1 MEVPTRGD
9 TRSERVKS
17 VDLHPTEPWV
27 LSGLYNG
34 TVMLW
39 DYDKQQLVKSF
50 EVSTLPVRN
59 ARFIARKQW
68 IVASADDLQ
77 LRVFN
82 YNTMDKVTA
91 FDAHTDY
98 IRFLEVHPVLPIIL
112 SCADDMTVKM
122 WDWEKN
128 WLCTQVFEGHG
139 HYVMM
144 AKFNPK
150 DTNTFATGSL
160 DRTIRV
166 WGLGSSHPHFTL
178 EGHERGVNCIDYYPG
193 GDKPYLIS
201 GSDDK
206 TVKVWD
212 YQTKTIVHT
221 LDGHTHN
228 LADVMY
234 HPRLP
239 LIISACEDG
248 AVRMWHSTTY
258 RAETTLN
265 YGMERAWCLAGLDSS
280 NVLAI
285 GYDEGSVVLRL
296 GHDTPVVSMDATG
309 KLIWATNNEIQTASV
324 KGVVAELGL
333 KDGERVPLPGRD
345 LGSCEVFPQ
354 KLQHNSNGRFVA
366 VCGDGEYII
375 YTSQQLRNKSFGSA
389 LDFAWSPT
397 GTGDYVV
404 RESSSKIVLFKNFVQ
419 VKTVK
424 PAQCTAEGLF
434 GGALIGVRGP
444 DCIAFYDWDNDMRF
458 VRKIDATVKNVWW
471 SDAGDLVVLA
481 TDSSYYV
488 LRYNR
493 DAEAAPSPD
502 GVEGAF
508 ELLHELSEK
517 VSSGTWVGDCFL
529 YVNSGG
535 RLNYYVGGEIMT
547 ITHLPTKMYLLGY
560 LPKENV
566 VFLMDKQKNV
576 TSFTVHLVLLE
587 YQTAVV
593 RHDFTTANAILPRI
607 PPDLMDV
614 VARFLES
621 QGYKEEAL
629 VLSTDP
635 DQKFDLAVQL
645 AKLDVAKDI
654 MMARE
659 HDQHASATDTQHK
672 WKQLGDLALNDG
684 NYTLAEDCA
693 VRSEDLSLLLL
704 LYTSRGDRVKLAAL
718 AEMATAK
725 GRHNV
730 AFVSLLFLGRLK
742 DCVGLLVDSKRLPEA
757 AFFARSYD
765 PAAIDE
771 VLGLWRDDLAQ
782 VSSRAAKALADP
794 AKNVEL
800 FENFEK
806 SIRAAQVVAQQQ
818 HVVFPASEYAARVPL
833 LDVHVLDRGQEE
845 VVAVQDNGTERS
857 YDNGAEGDRRHQP
870 EAEAEV
876 QAKREADALLQYQ
889 RNQQAK
895 AQAEAH
901 ARALAEAEEEARAEA
916 EAQKRAQDEARAIA
930 QAEARAKEEARA
942 KAQAEEEA
950 RAEAEAQKRAQ
961 DEAHARAQAEAAAR
975 AQAEARAQ
983 EEARAKAQ
991 AEEEARA
998 KAQAEAEARAE
1009 AEAKERAQAQA
1020 HARAQAEAAARAQAE
1035 ERARAQAQEE
1045 ARAHAEAQARAQA
1058 EARAVAEAKAAEEEA
1073 RLREKAKEDARL
1085 RAEAEAIEEEARR
1098 HAEALARAQAVAQ
1111 EEARVRAEKEAQAL
1125 AQEQARVEE
1134 ARLRVEAEARLRA
1147 DAEAA
1152 RGTAAPSSVVAADV
1166 LDFGLKS
1173 DEEIDFDDDDA
1184 DWGEM

>member
-1 MEVPTRGD
+1 MPLRLD
-9 TRSERVKS
+9 IKKKLSSRSERVKS

-68 IVASADDLQ
+68 LVASSDDLH

-82 YNTMDKVTA
+82 YNTMDKVAA

-98 IRFLEVHPVLPIIL
+98 IRFVEVHPCLKG
-112 SCADDMTVKM
+112 T
-122 WDWEKN
+122 DW
-128 WLCTQVFEGHG
+128 VF
-139 HYVMM
+139 V

-166 WGLGSSHPHFTL
+166 WGLGSSHPHFAL

-221 LDGHTHN
+221 LDGHTHFV
-228 LADVMY
+228 AMFY
-234 HPRLP
+234 
-239 LIISACEDG
+239 G

-265 YGMERAWCLAGLDSS
+265 YGMERAWCLAGLAAS
-280 NVLAI
+280 NLLAI

-309 KLIWATNNEIQTASV
+309 KLIWANNNEIQTASV
-324 KGVVAELGL
+324 KGVVAEMGL

-354 KLQHNSNGRFVA
+354 KLKHNSNGRFV
-366 VCGDGEYII
+366 VICGDGEYII

-404 RESSSKIVLFKNFVQ
+404 RESSSKVVLFKNFVE
-419 VKTVK
+419 VKQLK
-424 PAQCTAEGLF
+424 PTQCTAEGLY
-434 GGALIGVRGP
+434 GGALIGIRGP

-458 VRKIDATVKNVWW
+458 IRKIDATIKNVFW

-481 TDSSYYV
+481 SEASYYV

-493 DAEAAPSPD
+493 DAVHESNPNAPD

-508 ELLHELSEK
+508 ELLHEMAEK

-535 RLNYYVGGEIMT
+535 RLNYYVGGEIIT

-593 RHDFTTANAILPRI
+593 RHDFQTANAILPRI
-607 PPDLMDV
+607 PPELMDN

-684 NYTLAEDCA
+684 NYALAEDCA
-693 VRSEDLSLLLL
+693 RRSDDLSLLLL
-704 LYTSRGDRVKLAAL
+704 LFTSRGDRAKLAEL
-718 AEMATAK
+718 ADLATAK
-725 GRHNV
+725 ARHNV
-730 AFVSLLFLGRLK
+730 AFICLFLLGRLK
-742 DCVGLLVDSKRLPEA
+742 ACVQLLVETKRLPEA

-765 PAAIDE
+765 PAAIDA
-771 VLGLWRDDLAQ
+771 VLGAWREDLAQ
-782 VSSRAAKALADP
+782 VSTRAAKALADP

-800 FENFEK
+800 FENFEL
-806 SIRAAQVVAQQQ
+806 SVRAAQAAVAEQQL
-818 HVVFPASEYAARVPL
+818 VYPAKEYTARAPL
-833 LDVHVLDRGQEE
+833 LDVHILERTPADETAR
-845 VVAVQDNGTERS
+845 VAAV
-857 YDNGAEGDRRHQP
+857 H
-870 EAEAEV
+870 
-876 QAKREADALLQYQ
+876 EADARRQ
-889 RNQQAK
+889 

-901 ARALAEAEEEARAEA
+901 AQAQADAEAR
-916 EAQKRAQDEARAIA
+916 A
-930 QAEARAKEEARA
+930 QAEAQAR
-942 KAQAEEEA
+942 AQAE
-950 RAEAEAQKRAQ
+950 AQALAHAQ
-961 DEAHARAQAEAAAR
+961 AQAEAHARAQAEAQAR
-975 AQAEARAQ
+975 
-983 EEARAKAQ
+983 
-991 AEEEARA
+991 
-998 KAQAEAEARAE
+998 AQAEAEARARAQAAAQAEAETRARAE
-1009 AEAKERAQAQA
+1009 AEARALAEAQARAQAEE
-1020 HARAQAEAAARAQAE
+1020 HARAQAEEHARVEAEARARAQADAEARAQAE
-1035 ERARAQAQEE
+1035 AQARVEAEARARAEAEARAIAEAEAKAKAEAEARARAEAQARAEAEARVRAEAEAQARAEAEAQAKAEAEARAREDARLRAEAE
-1045 ARAHAEAQARAQA
+1045 ARAHAEAQARAEA
-1058 EARAVAEAKAAEEEA
+1058 EARAHAEAHA
-1073 RLREKAKEDARL
+1073 
-1085 RAEAEAIEEEARR
+1085 RAEAEAK
-1098 HAEALARAQAVAQ
+1098 ARA
-1111 EEARVRAEKEAQAL
+1111 
-1125 AQEQARVEE
+1125 
-1134 ARLRVEAEARLRA
+1134 
-1147 DAEAA
+1147 
-1152 RGTAAPSSVVAADV
+1152 
-1166 LDFGLKS
+1166 
-1173 DEEIDFDDDDA
+1173 
-1184 DWGEM
+1184 

>member
-1 MEVPTRGD
+1 MPLRLD
-9 TRSERVKS
+9 IKKKLSSRSERVKS

-68 IVASADDLQ
+68 IIASSDDLQ

-98 IRFLEVHPVLPIIL
+98 IRYLEVHPILPIVL

-122 WDWEKN
+122 WDWDKN

-228 LADVMY
+228 LADVLY

-265 YGMERAWCLAGLDSS
+265 YGMERAWCLAGLDNS
-280 NVLAI
+280 NALAI

-309 KLIWATNNEIQTASV
+309 KLIWANNNEIQTASV
-324 KGVVAELGL
+324 KGVVAEMGL

-354 KLQHNSNGRFVA
+354 KLKHNSNGRFV
-366 VCGDGEYII
+366 VICGDGEYII

-404 RESSSKIVLFKNFVQ
+404 RESSSKVVLFKNFTE
-419 VKTVK
+419 VKALK
-424 PAQCTAEGLF
+424 PTHCTAEGLH
-434 GGALIGVRGP
+434 GGALIGIRGP

-458 VRKIDATVKNVWW
+458 IRKIDATIKNVYW

-481 TDSSYYV
+481 SDASYYV

-493 DAEAAPSPD
+493 EAVATSNPNNPD
-502 GVEGAF
+502 GVDGAF
-508 ELLHELSEK
+508 ELLHEMSEK

-566 VFLMDKQKNV
+566 VFLMDKQKHV

-593 RHDFTTANAILPRI
+593 RHDFQTANAILPRI
-607 PPDLMDV
+607 PPELMDN

-621 QGYKEEAL
+621 QGFKEEAL

-645 AKLDVAKDI
+645 AKLDVAKEI

-684 NYTLAEDCA
+684 NYSLAEDCA
-693 VRSEDLSLLLL
+693 RRSDDLSLLLL
-704 LYTSRGDRVKLAAL
+704 LYTSRGDRAKLAEL
-718 AEMATAK
+718 AELATAK
-725 GRHNV
+725 SRHNV
-730 AFVSLLFLGRLK
+730 AFIAHFLLGELK
-742 DCVGLLVDSKRLPEA
+742 KCVQLLVETKRLPEA

-765 PAAIDE
+765 PAAIDL
-771 VLGLWRDDLAQ
+771 VLGPWREDLAQ
-782 VSSRAAKALADP
+782 VSTRAAKALADP

-800 FENFEK
+800 FENFER
-806 SIRAAQVVAQQQ
+806 SIQAAQVVAQTQQ
-818 HVVFPASEYAARVPL
+818 SVFPAKEYLARAPL
-833 LDVHVLDRGQEE
+833 LDIPVLDRSPSD
-845 VVAVQDNGTERS
+845 VNDA
-857 YDNGAEGDRRHQP
+857 ARRH
-870 EAEAEV
+870 
-876 QAKREADALLQYQ
+876 
-889 RNQQAK
+889 
-895 AQAEAH
+895 
-901 ARALAEAEEEARAEA
+901 EEA
-916 EAQKRAQDEARAIA
+916 K
-930 QAEARAKEEARA
+930 
-942 KAQAEEEA
+942 
-950 RAEAEAQKRAQ
+950 
-961 DEAHARAQAEAAAR
+961 

-983 EEARAKAQ
+983 AQAFAK
-991 AEEEARA
+991 AEEEAR
-998 KAQAEAEARAE
+998 QRAEAEARAH
-1009 AEAKERAQAQA
+1009 AETQAQA
-1020 HARAQAEAAARAQAE
+1020 HAEA
-1035 ERARAQAQEE
+1035 E
-1045 ARAHAEAQARAQA
+1045 ARARAEAQARAQA
-1058 EARAVAEAKAAEEEA
+1058 ETEARERAEAQARAKAEAEAQARAKAEAEA
-1073 RLREKAKEDARL
+1073 RERAEAESRA
-1085 RAEAEAIEEEARR
+1085 RAEAEARERT
-1098 HAEALARAQAVAQ
+1098 
-1111 EEARVRAEKEAQAL
+1111 EAQARAL
-1125 AQEQARVEE
+1125 AE
-1134 ARLRVEAEARLRA
+1134 AKAKAEAEARARAEAEARAKAEAEARARAEAEARARAEAEARAKAEAEARARAETEARARAEAEARARAEAEARARAEEARIREEAEARARAEAEARARA
-1147 DAEAA
+1147 DAEAQA
-1152 RGTAAPSSVVAADV
+1152 RALAEAKAKAEAEARARAEAEARAKAEAEARARAVTAPAPTASLDLHAPAASADT

>member
-1 MEVPTRGD
+1 MPLRLD
-9 TRSERVKS
+9 IKKKLSSRSERVKS

-34 TVMLW
+34 TVMVW

-68 IVASADDLQ
+68 IVASSDDLQ

-82 YNTMDKVTA
+82 YNTMDKVTS
-91 FDAHTDY
+91 FDAHADY
-98 IRFLEVHPVLPIIL
+98 IRYLEVHPVLPVIL

-228 LADVMY
+228 LADVLY

-296 GHDTPVVSMDATG
+296 GHDTPVVSMDTTG
-309 KLIWATNNEIQTASV
+309 KLIWANNNEIQTASV

-354 KLQHNSNGRFVA
+354 KLKHNANGRFVA
-366 VCGDGEYII
+366 ICGDGEYII

-389 LDFAWSPT
+389 LDFVWSPT

-404 RESSSKIVLFKNFVQ
+404 RESSSKVVLFKNFVQ
-419 VKTVK
+419 VKALK
-424 PAQCTAEGLF
+424 PTQCTAEGLF
-434 GGALIGVRGP
+434 GGALIGIRGP

-458 VRKIDATVKNVWW
+458 IRKIDATVKNVFW
-471 SDAGDLVVLA
+471 SDAGDLVVLS

-493 DAEAAPSPD
+493 EAVAMSNLNAPD

-508 ELLHELSEK
+508 DLVHELSEK

-529 YVNSGG
+529 YVNSSG

-547 ITHLPTKMYLLGY
+547 ITHLPSKMYLLGY

-593 RHDFTTANAILPRI
+593 RHDFDTANAILPRI
-607 PPDLMDV
+607 PPELMDN

-684 NYTLAEDCA
+684 NYALAEDCA
-693 VRSEDLSLLLL
+693 LRSDDLSLLLL
-704 LYTSRGDRVKLAAL
+704 LYTSRGDRVKLASL
-718 AEMATAK
+718 AELATTK
-725 GRHNV
+725 GRHNI
-730 AFVSLLFLGRLK
+730 AFVSLFFLGQLK
-742 DCVGLLVDSKRLPEA
+742 ECVKLLVESKRLPEA

-765 PAAIDE
+765 PTAIDV
-771 VLGLWRDDLAQ
+771 VLGAWREDLAQ

-800 FENFEK
+800 FENFDK
-806 SIRAAQVVAQQQ
+806 SIRAAQVVAQQR
-818 HVVFPASEYAARVPL
+818 HVVYPAAEYTARVPL
-833 LDVHVLDRGQEE
+833 LDVHVLDRGS
-845 VVAVQDNGTERS
+845 VAETDVPERS
-857 YDNGAEGDRRHQP
+857 FAQEHGSGAAEAKQRQEAHAAELQAEREAEVRAQAEARANAEAVARA
-870 EAEAEV
+870 EAEARAHAEAV
-876 QAKREADALLQYQ
+876 AEAEAQAR
-889 RNQQAK
+889 

-901 ARALAEAEEEARAEA
+901 ARALADAQARQARALAEEKAKAEAEARAREEARLRAEAEEEAR
-916 EAQKRAQDEARAIA
+916 R
-930 QAEARAKEEARA
+930 
-942 KAQAEEEA
+942 
-950 RAEAEAQKRAQ
+950 
-961 DEAHARAQAEAAAR
+961 
-975 AQAEARAQ
+975 Q
-983 EEARAKAQ
+983 EEARAKAE
-991 AEEEARA
+991 AEAAARA
-998 KAQAEAEARAE
+998 KAEAEAAARAE
-1009 AEAKERAQAQA
+1009 AEAEAA
-1020 HARAQAEAAARAQAE
+1020 ARAKAEAEAAARAK
-1035 ERARAQAQEE
+1035 
-1045 ARAHAEAQARAQA
+1045 AEAEAAAQA
-1058 EARAVAEAKAAEEEA
+1058 EARAAEDARLKAAAAKAE
-1073 RLREKAKEDARL
+1073 EDARL
-1085 RAEAEAIEEEARR
+1085 RAEAQAKADAEARAY
-1098 HAEALARAQAVAQ
+1098 AE
-1111 EEARVRAEKEAQAL
+1111 
-1125 AQEQARVEE
+1125 AQEQACLQ
-1134 ARLRVEAEARLRA
+1134 AQ
-1147 DAEAA
+1147 AEAA
-1152 RGTAAPSSVVAADV
+1152 RFAAPPSVASAAAAADV